1 MAAAGLLTVA
11 AADAVEAAML
21 AALPRRPNRPVVVL
35 HFSFVECEEL
45 KMSQLGW
52 CGE

>member
-1 MAAAGLLTVA
+1 MAAGLLTVA
-11 AADAVEAAML
+11 AAVAVEAAML
-21 AALPRRPNRPVVVL
+21 AALARRRPNRPVVVL

-52 CGE
+52 CGD